1 MRDINRTII
10 GGRLTRDPE
19 LRTTS
24 TGMAVLLLGIASND
38 RAKQGGEWT
47 DKANFIDC
55 KLFGPRASKLAQF
68 LKKGDKVIIDGR
80 LSYSS
85 WKDNEGRNRS
95 KIEVMI
101 DEIDTPKPAQQE
113 QPAQYDDG
121 IPL

>member
-24 TGMAVLLLGIASND
+24 TGMDVLLLGIASND
-38 RAKQGGEWT
+38 RAKQGGEWA
-47 DKANFIDC
+47 DKANFVDC
-55 KLFGPRASKLAQF
+55 KMFGARASKLAQF
-68 LKKGDKVIIDGR
+68 LKKGDKVVIDGR

-95 KIEVMI
+95 KLEVLI
-101 DEIDTPKPAQQE
+101 DEIDTPKPTQTARE
-113 QPAQYDDG
+113 YDDG